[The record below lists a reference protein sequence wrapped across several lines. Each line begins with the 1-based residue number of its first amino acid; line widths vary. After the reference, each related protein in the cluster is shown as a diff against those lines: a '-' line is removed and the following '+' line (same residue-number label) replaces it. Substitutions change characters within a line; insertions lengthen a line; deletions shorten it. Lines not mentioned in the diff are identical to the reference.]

1 MEGPGGPLQDP
12 KVKAELR
19 NFVVVW
25 LHFDKDK
32 GPENIERQ
40 EEILGFQSN
49 PYWVIY
55 DPAAKTALRKQA
67 FTLSVEVFLKFLRGD

>member
-25 LHFDKDK
+25 LHFDKEK
-32 GPENIERQ
+32 GPENIARQ
-40 EEILGFQSN
+40 KEILGFQAN

-55 DPAAKTALRKQA
+55 DPVAKKTLRKRA
-67 FTLSVEVFLKFLRGD
+67 FTLSADVFLGFLKGE